1 MTEPKKTDR
10 SPIPVLVAALI
21 CDAAA
26 LDRTTGKKTLV
37 GIFDRLYV
45 RAFPTLHPMAL
56 YLKLA
61 DAEGNYKF
69 QVKMVH
75 RDTEEVLA
83 TVNAEITVK
92 DRLLSNDFYMDA
104 DSLPFPRP
112 GRYEFQV
119 WANDIYLGAVF
130 IDAVLAPTQG

>member
-1 MTEPKKTDR
+1 MADPEKIERT
-10 SPIPVLVAALI
+10 PIPVLVAALV

-56 YLKLA
+56 YLKIA
-61 DAEGNYKF
+61 DAEGMYKV
-69 QVKMVH
+69 QVKLVH
-75 RDTEEVLA
+75 RDTEEILA
-83 TVNAEITVK
+83 TVNAEITVQN
-92 DRLLSNDFYMDA
+92 RLLSTDFYMDA

-119 WANDIYLGAVF
+119 WANEIYLGAAFV
-130 IDAVLAPTQG
+130 DAMHAPSAG